1 MIYLIYLFY
10 LIDLIDWVE
19 LIEPFSKADRMID
32 NLAIRASGLHKH
44 FGEIKALDGVDLAV
58 SEGEIFGL
66 VGPDGAGKTTT
77 MRVLTGILDAT
88 AGAAEVMGIDV
99 LRFPET
105 VKTHIGYMP
114 QRFSLYGD
122 LTVEENIFFFA
133 NLYHVPRA
141 ERIKREQELL
151 EFSRLTPFRTRL
163 AQDLSGGM
171 KQKLALTCTL
181 IHTPKVLFLDEP
193 TTGVDPVSRRDFW
206 KILYA
211 LLKQGVTLFVSTPY
225 MDEAERCNRVA
236 LMDKGKVIL
245 CDTPLGLKG
254 RMRGDL
260 FEIIAQP
267 ASAVKAGLAGCDF
280 VLGVQIFGDRQH
292 VWVRDAATDETRVQ
306 EALAAKEITV
316 SSLRRIVPGLEDVF
330 MSLVE
335 EGGKHDFSG

>member
-1 MIYLIYLFY
+1 MS
-10 LIDLIDWVE
+10 E
-19 LIEPFSKADRMID
+19 S
-32 NLAIRASGLHKH
+32 LAIRASELRKD
-44 FGEIKALDGVDLAV
+44 FGEIRAVDGLNLEVRV
-58 SEGEIFGL
+58 GEIFGL

-77 MRVLTGILDAT
+77 MRLLTGILDT
-88 AGAAEVMGIDV
+88 SGGTGEVMGIDV
-99 LRFPET
+99 MQQPEA
-105 VKTHIGYMP
+105 VKELIGYMP

-122 LTVEENIFFFA
+122 LTVEENIHFFA
-133 NLYHVPRA
+133 NIYQVPRA
-141 ERIKREQELL
+141 ERLRREAELL
-151 EFSRLTPFRTRL
+151 EFSRLAPFRKRL
-163 AQDLSGGM
+163 AQNLSGGM

-206 KILYA
+206 KILYT

-245 CDTPLGLKG
+245 CDTPPGLKAH
-254 RMRGDL
+254 MRGDM

-267 ASAVKAGLAGCDF
+267 ASAVKAALMGTDF

-292 VWVRDAATDETRVQ
+292 VWVRNGADDEARVLA
-306 EALAAKEITV
+306 ALAANGVTV
-316 SSLRRIVPGLEDVF
+316 SSIRKIIPGLEDVF

-335 EGGKHDFSG
+335 EGATHDLAG